1 MKCPKCG
8 SEVMIYAEHRPIDDK
23 WRVVCEHCKHASE
36 WYENHKEARKEF
48 LKKKITRVV
57 E

>member
-8 SEVMIYAEHRPIDDK
+8 SEVMVYVEHRFIDGK

-36 WYENHKEARKEF
+36 WCESHKEARKEF
-48 LKKKITRVV
+48 LKK
-57 E
+57 

>member
-48 LKKKITRVV
+48 YRNKAR
-57 E
+57 

>member
-8 SEVMIYAEHRPIDDK
+8 SKIIYAEHRPIDDK

-36 WYENHKEARKEF
+36 WNENPKEVLKEF
-48 LKKKITRVV
+48 CCKTQ
-57 E
+57 